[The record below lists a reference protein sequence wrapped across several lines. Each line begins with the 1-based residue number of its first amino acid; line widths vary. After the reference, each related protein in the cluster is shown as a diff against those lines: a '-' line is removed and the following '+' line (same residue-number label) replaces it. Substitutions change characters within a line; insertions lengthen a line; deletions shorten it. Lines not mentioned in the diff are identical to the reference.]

1 MVNEMVNSYLMDSRS
16 FDKILSMDDAKLG
29 KLYKKNVVY
38 NKTDKMKD
46 SILNDK
52 ISMRILMLMGSLAS
66 IVLSFAICDY
76 AQFVVICIELV
87 CLLFVFNN
95 YSIDRS
101 AIYGSKA
108 NNDINL
114 QTFPIR
120 AVNKI
125 KMSFNGTRI
134 LRPIIQLFN
143 DVIPGKLDNN
153 DNSDFQFSMKSANK
167 INSIISSKDCL
178 YSDAKVGRFIK
189 IIAPL
194 AVSVENGTELDSNS
208 YTALDDRFEITESMR
223 SIL

>member
-1 MVNEMVNSYLMDSRS
+1 MIEEITNSDSMDSRS
-16 FDKILSMDDAKLG
+16 LDKILSMDDAKLG
-29 KLYKKNVVY
+29 RLYKKNVVY

-52 ISMRILMLMGSLAS
+52 ISMHVIMWMSSLAL
-66 IVLSFAICDY
+66 IAISLMIFNY
-76 AQFVVICIELV
+76 AQIIVVYFGLACI
-87 CLLFVFNN
+87 LFVLNN
-95 YSIDRS
+95 YSIDRN

-114 QTFPIR
+114 QTFTIR
-120 AVNKI
+120 AVDKI
-125 KMSFNGTRI
+125 KMSFKDTRI

-143 DVIPGKLDNN
+143 DAIPGKLTN
-153 DNSDFQFSMKSANK
+153 DDSDFQFSMNSANK
-167 INSIISSKDCL
+167 INSIISSKDCP

-194 AVSVENGTELDSNS
+194 AVSVENGDELDSNS
-208 YTALDDRFEITESMR
+208 YAVLDDRFGITESMR